1 MHGYNKLF
9 KENYINEL
17 ADNRY
22 IIDRLNVIE
31 IPFVVKETLLSG
43 FEIVLE
49 IGSINSNNSLVVEL
63 IDIDDRTIVIS
74 TEIPIYKIRNGE
86 WNNISFDPIENKAE
100 RRYVI
105 RLFVDGLDV
114 VYAYGDRNNVCVKLI
129 SLTLKESKESEKIK
143 KKTKKDSQTNKSINF
158 SGFGEKIATVSK
170 GFMDKVKETQGKF
183 TIKKNVKTED
193 KEEITR
199 EEVEKNISKF
209 RVAPK
214 ITLITTTFNTN
225 KSYLRQLLDSVV
237 NQSYTNWSLI
247 VVDGGSDKSYV
258 KKILKDYE
266 EKNENIQAIYL
277 EMHMGISENIN
288 TAIRVADGDYVAFL
302 YQDDFL
308 SEHALYEIV
317 DMINRDG
324 APDLL
329 YCDDDMYDDKTKL
342 YQQPNYKA
350 RFSIDKLRSI
360 NYIGIF
366 SIIKRNVL
374 NDMGGLDSRYDG
386 CDNYDLY
393 LKMAERGY
401 RFSHVPKVIYHKR
414 MGESSSFYS
423 LEGGLRA
430 LREHLRRAR
439 LNGEAFTG
447 EINNSFRIKYELE
460 GEPLVSIVIS
470 SGNNIEDLKSCIN
483 IINRKTTYRNY
494 EILVIENNFLD
505 ERSLEYYRVLQEHGI
520 KVLEYNENFNHRS
533 RRIVKEAEG
542 DYIILLDDNME
553 VITDNWIEE
562 MLQYAQRDD
571 VGIVG
576 AKVLNVD
583 NTTQSAGI
591 EEVYNISDDII
602 EMHKEQCSTR
612 VNCVQNLSV
621 VYLACSMIKRNV
633 LDDIT
638 IRAYDDVPI
647 VVSTDFCLNVE
658 RRGYLIVWN
667 SFVEV
672 YSLDD
677 RTLLKK

>member
-17 ADNRY
+17 LDNRH
-22 IIDRLNVIE
+22 IIDRLNTIE
-31 IPFVVKETLLSG
+31 IPFVLKDTLLSG

-49 IGSINSNNSLVVEL
+49 IGSINSNKNLVVEL
-63 IDIDDRTIVIS
+63 IDIDDRTIVVS
-74 TEIPIYKIRNGE
+74 TEIPLYKIRNGE
-86 WNNISFDPIENKAE
+86 WNNISFNPIENKGE
-100 RRYVI
+100 RRYII

-114 VYAYGDRNNVCVKLI
+114 VYAYGDRNNVCIKLI
-129 SLTLKESKESEKIK
+129 SLTLKESKETKETKKIK
-143 KKTKKDSQTNKSINF
+143 KSTQINKSINF
-158 SGFGEKIATVSK
+158 SGIGEKIASVSK
-170 GFMDKVKETQGKF
+170 GLMDKVKETQSKL
-183 TIKKNVKTED
+183 TIKRNIKTEN
-193 KEEITR
+193 KEEISR
-199 EEVEKNISKF
+199 EEVEKNISRF
-209 RVAPK
+209 RLTPK

-247 VVDGGSDKSYV
+247 VVDGGSEKSYV
-258 KKILKDYE
+258 KKMLKDYE
-266 EKNENIQAIYL
+266 EKNKNIQAIYL

-288 TAIRVADGDYVAFL
+288 TAIRVADGDYVSFL

-317 DMINRDG
+317 DVINRDG

-342 YQQPNYKA
+342 YQQPNYKC
-350 RFSIDKLRSI
+350 RFSIDKLRSM

-366 SIIKRNVL
+366 ATIKRNVL

-414 MGESSSFYS
+414 LGESSSFYS

-430 LREHLRRAR
+430 LREHLRRMR
-439 LNGEAFTG
+439 LIGEAFTG
-447 EINNSFRIKYELE
+447 EIDNSFEIKYELE

-470 SGNNIEDLKSCIN
+470 SGDNIEDLKSCIS

-494 EILVIENNFLD
+494 EILVIESSSLD
-505 ERSLEYYRVLQEHGI
+505 ERSLEYYRILQEHGI

-542 DYIILLDDNME
+542 DYIILVDDNIE

-571 VGIVG
+571 VAVVG
-576 AKVLNVD
+576 AKILNVD
-583 NTTQSAGI
+583 NKIQSAGI
-591 EEVYNISDDII
+591 EELYSISDDVI
-602 EMHKEQCSTR
+602 EMHKEQCNTR
-612 VNCVQNLSV
+612 INCVQNLSM
-621 VYLACSMIKRNV
+621 VYLACAMIKRNV

-638 IRAYDDVPI
+638 IRAHDDVPI
-647 VVSTDFCLNVE
+647 IVSADFCLNVE
-658 RRGYLIVWN
+658 KRGYLIVWN
-667 SFVEV
+667 SSVEV
-672 YSLDD
+672 YCLDD